1 MAKKPIRLDINMEDK
16 FDLHNC
22 DNDDALSFGNA
33 MLKVE
38 KFKETVNKV
47 LPEYGLGETLTKSL
61 REQNLNIEVGH
72 KGSFHGGSLHNI
84 RYLYDKWFGQGIDCE
99 ILRVGAQGWKKG
111 KIKLKLN
118 VTIEFCPDEPEI
130 EEIPENNESE
140 TSQPESPLD
149 DLRRQL
155 LNQENSPS

>member
-16 FDLHNC
+16 FNFHNC
-22 DNDDALSFGNA
+22 GNEDALSFGNA

-38 KFKETVNKV
+38 KLKETVNGV
-47 LPEYGLGETLTKSL
+47 LPEYGLGEKLTHLLSQQKL
-61 REQNLNIEVGH
+61 YIYVG
-72 KGSFHGGSLHNI
+72 SNTDQQPNA
-84 RYLYDKWFGQGIDCE
+84 YENWFGEGIDCE

-111 KIKLKLN
+111 KMKLKLN
-118 VTIEFCPDEPEI
+118 VTIEFCPDEPDV
-130 EEIPENNESE
+130 EETPENNESE
-140 TSQPESPLD
+140 TSKPESPLD

>member
-1 MAKKPIRLDINMEDK
+1 MEDK
-16 FDLHNC
+16 FDFHNC
-22 DNDDALSFGNA
+22 GNDDALSFGRA

-38 KFKETVNKV
+38 KLKETVNRV
-47 LPEYGLGETLTKSL
+47 LPEYGLGETLNKSL
-61 REQNLNIEVGH
+61 IEQQLTIDVNFDQNRQRF
-72 KGSFHGGSLHNI
+72 S
-84 RYLYDKWFGQGIDCE
+84 YDKWFGEGIDCE

-118 VTIEFCPDEPEI
+118 VTIEFCPDEPEVQ
-130 EEIPENNESE
+130 ETPENNESE

-155 LNQENSPS
+155 LNPENSPS

>member
-1 MAKKPIRLDINMEDK
+1 MKNKVD
-16 FDLHNC
+16 FHNC
-22 DNDDALSFGNA
+22 GNDDALSFGNA

-38 KFKETVNKV
+38 KLKETVNIIF
-47 LPEYGLGETLTKSL
+47 PEFGLGQTLNSSL
-61 REQNLNIEVGH
+61 SQQKLDIDVGFNTN
-72 KGSFHGGSLHNI
+72 KRPNA
-84 RYLYDKWFGQGIDCE
+84 YDKWFGEGIDCE
-99 ILRVGAQGWKKG
+99 ILRVGTQGWKKG

-118 VTIEFCPDEPEI
+118 VTIEFCPDEPEL
-130 EEIPENNESE
+130 EETPENNESE

>member
-16 FDLHNC
+16 FDFYNC
-22 DNDDALSFGNA
+22 GNEDALSFGHA

-38 KFKETVNKV
+38 KLKETVTYRV
-47 LPEYGLGETLTKSL
+47 LPEYGLGETLNKSL
-61 REQNLNIEVGH
+61 KEQNLNIDVPLDTRLKRFSYE
-72 KGSFHGGSLHNI
+72 N
-84 RYLYDKWFGQGIDCE
+84 WFGQGIDCE
-99 ILRVGAQGWKKG
+99 ILKVGAQGWKKG
-111 KIKLKLN
+111 KIKIKLN
-118 VTIEFCPDEPEI
+118 VTIEFCQEKPEV
-130 EEIPENNESE
+130 EETPENNESE

>member
-16 FDLHNC
+16 FDFHNC
-22 DNDDALSFGNA
+22 GNEDALSFGNA

-38 KFKETVNKV
+38 KLKETVNKV
-47 LPEYGLGETLTKSL
+47 LPEYGLGQTLNQLLGQQQLK
-61 REQNLNIEVGH
+61 IDVGLTTDQQH
-72 KGSFHGGSLHNI
+72 FSYEN
-84 RYLYDKWFGQGIDCE
+84 WFGQGIDCE

-118 VTIEFCPDEPEI
+118 VTIEFCPDESEV
-130 EEIPENNESE
+130 EETPENNESE
-140 TSQPESPLD
+140 TSQPESPLE

>member
-1 MAKKPIRLDINMEDK
+1 MEDK

-22 DNDDALSFGNA
+22 GNEDALSFRMA
-33 MLKVE
+33 MLKIE
-38 KFKETVNKV
+38 KLKETVNRV
-47 LPEYGLGETLTKSL
+47 LPEYGLGETLNKSL
-61 REQNLNIEVGH
+61 KEQNLNIDLPIDTRQQR
-72 KGSFHGGSLHNI
+72 F
-84 RYLYDKWFGQGIDCE
+84 LYENRFGEGIDCE
-99 ILRVGAQGWKKG
+99 ILRVGANGWKKG

-118 VTIEFCPDEPEI
+118 VTIEFCPDEPKV
-130 EEIPENNESE
+130 EETSENNESE

>member
-16 FDLHNC
+16 FDFHNC
-22 DNDDALSFGNA
+22 GNDDALSFGDA

-38 KFKETVNKV
+38 KLKETVNRV
-47 LPEYGLGETLTKSL
+47 LPEDALGQRLVELLSQQKLYIDVGLNTDQQTRAYE
-61 REQNLNIEVGH
+61 N
-72 KGSFHGGSLHNI
+72 
-84 RYLYDKWFGQGIDCE
+84 WFGKGIDCE

-111 KIKLKLN
+111 KMKLKLN
-118 VTIEFCPDEPEI
+118 LTIEFCPDEPELK
-130 EEIPENNESE
+130 ETPENNESE
-140 TSQPESPLD
+140 ASEPESPLD